1 MRILITGDLVVN
13 QYYDAAA
20 NIDREII
27 DLFAQSACNIINLEA
42 PVTEGTNKILKTGPH
57 LKADKPSTLDVLKHL
72 NIHIAAL
79 ANNHIKDYD
88 EQGVLDTIDFCIS
101 NNIKAIGAGKNLE
114 EASTIEVLD
123 TPEGKIALINIAENE
138 WASATHSSAGANGMD
153 VIKDTRCIQKAKQEC
168 DLVFVIVHG
177 GHEYYNLPSPRM
189 QEQYRFYAE
198 QGADLVVGHHTHCI
212 SGHEVHQGTPIFYS
226 LGNFLFTKPNPNEE
240 WYTGLVLEVNVN
252 EGKLTTQLHPVGQS
266 KVDFAL
272 TLLSAD
278 AKTDV
283 LARVE
288 RYSEIICSEGEL
300 LEHWREF
307 VKLRTKAYASY
318 WSPKVFIR
326 NRYLKALLNK
336 LSISFTNI
344 TGLAYFLN
352 LMRCEAHH
360 DLSQAVLEEKLRK

>member
-1 MRILITGDLVVN
+1 M
-13 QYYDAAA
+13 
-20 NIDREII
+20 
-27 DLFAQSACNIINLEA
+27 NL
-42 PVTEGTNKILKTGPH
+42 
-57 LKADKPSTLDVLKHL
+57 
-72 NIHIAAL
+72 
-79 ANNHIKDYD
+79 
-88 EQGVLDTIDFCIS
+88 
-101 NNIKAIGAGKNLE
+101 
-114 EASTIEVLD
+114 
-123 TPEGKIALINIAENE
+123 
-138 WASATHSSAGANGMD
+138 
-153 VIKDTRCIQKAKQEC
+153 IKDTRKNQQAKNEN
-168 DLVFVIVHG
+168 DFVFVIVHG

-278 AKTDV
+278 ARTDV
-283 LARVE
+283 LAHVE

-318 WSPKVFIR
+318 WSSKVFIR

>member
-1 MRILITGDLVVN
+1 MKLLLTGDLVISQNYSASEKISPEVK
-13 QYYDAAA
+13 
-20 NIDREII
+20 E
-27 DLFAQSACNIINLEA
+27 LFSSSNCNIVNLEA
-42 PVTEGTNKILKTGPH
+42 PVTASNSKIIKTGPH
-57 LKADKPSTLDVLKHL
+57 LKANEASTLEVMQAL

-88 EQGVLDTIDFCIS
+88 EQGVLDTIEFCKR
-101 NNIKAIGAGKNLE
+101 NNIQPIGAGNNIAQ
-114 EASTIEVLD
+114 ASGYHVLQTD
-123 TPEGKIALINIAENE
+123 EGSIALINIAENE
-138 WASATHSSAGANGMD
+138 WASATHSSAGANGMN

-226 LGNFLFTKPNPNEE
+226 LGNFLFTKPNPSDE

-252 EGKLTTQLHPVGQS
+252 EGKLTTQLHPVVQS

-278 AKTDV
+278 VKTDV

-288 RYSEIICSEGEL
+288 RYSKIICSEGEL

-307 VKLRTKAYASY
+307 VKSRTKIYASY
-318 WSPKVFIR
+318 WSPKIFIR
-326 NRYLKALLNK
+326 NKYFKVLLNR
-336 LSISFTNI
+336 LSISLTNV

>member
-1 MRILITGDLVVN
+1 MKLLLTGDLVIN
-13 QYYDAAA
+13 QHYSASEK
-20 NIDREII
+20 ISPKLKE
-27 DLFAQSACNIINLEA
+27 LFASSNCNIVNLEA
-42 PVTEGTNKILKTGPH
+42 PVTTSTNKIIKTGPH
-57 LKADKPSTLDVLKHL
+57 LKANEASTLEVMQAL

-88 EQGVLDTIDFCIS
+88 EQGVLDTIAFCKQNDIQPM
-101 NNIKAIGAGKNLE
+101 GAGKNIA
-114 EASTIEVLD
+114 EASDYHVLQ
-123 TPEGKIALINIAENE
+123 TNEGNIAVINIAENE

-278 AKTDV
+278 TKTDV

-288 RYSEIICSEGEL
+288 RYSEIICAEGEL